1 MSTILVSIYGP
12 KKTLNTLMPIFL
24 KHREQQAVQALG
36 RWSLTYHG
44 GLRLQPA
51 LKGSPANGG
60 GICSDACHEITAT
73 QSISCPPHRHLP
85 GMSELQL
92 AGCPCLRIA
101 RNVAQHRTVNSLKT
115 FNSQASSHNVKRSDM
130 PNDYDNLLVN
140 CQSVANTSFSEV
152 KVLLQQR
159 EEHL

>member
-24 KHREQQAVQALG
+24 KHREQQAVQVLG

-44 GLRLQPA
+44 GLKLQPA

-60 GICSDACHEITAT
+60 GICSNACHEITSYT
-73 QSISCPPHRHLP
+73 VHLMSTSQTPP
-85 GMSELQL
+85 GMSEPQL

-130 PNDYDNLLVN
+130 PNDYDNFLVN